1 MKKTEQY
8 ATRIKQLIEAI
19 YRSNKKEILVISDE
33 NMYWKIGRQ
42 WGNFSEIE
50 RMLEEIT
57 KGIRENGI
65 MKIDIQDTNA
75 FSIREDI
82 VQVSGNYEVIYVA
95 GYGHRRLVY
104 NIVATYY
111 REQITYLQILEMGKY
126 HSTSYRVK
134 AVNEDYYKIA
144 ENEILYLEANHNH
157 VVWNCIN
164 GKIVAL
170 DSLGNLEALLSERFV
185 RIQRGYIVNKDYV
198 KCIRRCEVVMENG
211 DVLSIPTRKYIRIK
225 EKLME

>member
-75 FSIREDI
+75 FSIREVVKLYGGVKLKTGI
-82 VQVSGNYEVIYVA
+82 PVKTKMRITQISG
-95 GYGHRRLVY
+95 
-104 NIVATYY
+104 
-111 REQITYLQILEMGKY
+111 
-126 HSTSYRVK
+126 
-134 AVNEDYYKIA
+134 
-144 ENEILYLEANHNH
+144 
-157 VVWNCIN
+157 
-164 GKIVAL
+164 
-170 DSLGNLEALLSERFV
+170 
-185 RIQRGYIVNKDYV
+185 
-198 KCIRRCEVVMENG
+198 
-211 DVLSIPTRKYIRIK
+211 
-225 EKLME
+225 